1 MIMKSNWTVR
11 SNTPISEYAVDSKG
25 IRHIRTI
32 IPGEKAKH
40 EPKPKQDEDKRKKS
54 D

>member
-1 MIMKSNWTVR
+1 MKQNNWAHST
-11 SNTPISEYAVDSKG
+11 TPIDVYRVSSKG

-32 IPGEKAKH
+32 IPGGKPQDK
-40 EPKPKQDEDKRKKS
+40 PKPKKDDEKRKKS

>member
-1 MIMKSNWTVR
+1 MKQNNWVTCD
-11 SNTPISEYAVDSKG
+11 TPIDVYRVSSKG